1 MATEEHYGR
10 VNYRSL
16 LLRAVILTSFLCAVT
31 FGIGVI
37 YKLGTE
43 VENIQTAEQSDPLWI
58 GSQLQFE
65 LLRLERD
72 LGEVALGYKPVSEI
86 SNRFDIAWSRINVLQ
101 VGKLQRLLSEFN
113 VDRSVLSDLEAT
125 FVLLDPAII
134 DLVASDSDHTQR
146 VQNVGKILAELE
158 GFDGRLRSF
167 LISLAQSKNAAMAD
181 FRSGLLSLSAA
192 IAYLGATI
200 LTLFFIFVILL
211 WLEIKSSRRTSEAMT
226 LLAQEAVSASE
237 MKMNFMSVVS
247 HELRTPMTSILGGLT
262 LLKVRINKTT
272 QDPTTLKLLEVA
284 CRNGDRLLLLVNDI
298 LDAQALSEGKVAI
311 ERKVVDLKEVVTTAV
326 ENCNP
331 YANKLGVTY
340 EVVATGEKLVTYT
353 DGARVSQVLVN
364 LLSNAAK
371 FTTSGD
377 VVSVKVSKS
386 EDKARVEIRDKGIG
400 ISTDEQKHI
409 FTPFHQANPGSTAGN
424 KSSGLGLSITKQLM
438 DLLGGE
444 IGVQSVEGEG
454 AMFWIELDLH
464 PQS

>member
-1 MATEEHYGR
+1 M
-10 VNYRSL
+10 NYRSL

>member
-1 MATEEHYGR
+1 M
-10 VNYRSL
+10 NYRSS

-37 YKLGTE
+37 YKLGAE
-43 VENIQTAEQSDPLWI
+43 VQNIQTAEQSDPLWI

-86 SNRFDIAWSRINVLQ
+86 TKRFDIAWSRINILK
-101 VGKLQRLLSEFN
+101 VGKLQQLLSEFN
-113 VDRSVLSDLEAT
+113 IDRSVLNDLEAA
-125 FVLLDPAII
+125 FILLEPNIN
-134 DLVASDSDHTQR
+134 DLVASESDATQR
-146 VQNVGKILAELE
+146 VENVGRILAKLE

-181 FRSGLLSLSAA
+181 FRSGLLSLSSA

-200 LTLFFIFVILL
+200 LMLCCIFVILL
-211 WLEIKSSRRTSEAMT
+211 RLEIKSSSRTSKAMT

-247 HELRTPMTSILGGLT
+247 HELRTPMTSILGGLA
-262 LLKVRINKTT
+262 LLKVRIEKTT
-272 QDPTTLKLLEVA
+272 QDPATLKLLEVA
-284 CRNGDRLLLLVNDI
+284 RRNGDRLLLLVNDI

-311 ERKVVDLKEVVTTAV
+311 ERKMVDLKEVVSTAV
-326 ENCNP
+326 ENCSP

-340 EVVATGEKLVTYT
+340 EIAATGGKLVTYT
-353 DGARVSQVLVN
+353 DGARVAQVLVN

-377 VVSVKVSKS
+377 VVKVSVTKFK
-386 EDKARVEIRDKGIG
+386 DKARVEIRDKGIG
-400 ISTDEQKHI
+400 ISADEQNNI
-409 FTPFHQANPGSTAGN
+409 FTAFHQANPGSTAGN
-424 KSSGLGLSITKQLM
+424 KSSGLGLSISKQLM

-444 IGVQSVEGEG
+444 IGLQSVEGEG
-454 AMFWIELDLH
+454 SIFWIELDLH
-464 PQS
+464 PQV